1 LTGPPAFGTIPR
13 HMEAAHL
20 HLVAPRGRRGAL
32 EDSVARLGLAVEL
45 GLLAPGDRLPD
56 EAELADAFGV
66 APITMRRAMLILC
79 ERRVL
84 VRRRG
89 RAGGTFVAPRPPHQ
103 HRLAEYQARLADIR
117 AEVWDLLDYRLTLET
132 GSVYLAVA
140 RASDEEVARLAA
152 LVDAMDAARDWPEFR
167 SQDPRFHLTIASMA
181 GPQRAVDELADVL
194 RRLAPLYFPHPL
206 TFLRETNREHRAMV
220 EAIAR
225 RDAAAAA
232 GVVSA
237 HLRQLRTDLLV
248 DPPGDPS

>member
-1 LTGPPAFGTIPR
+1 
-13 HMEAAHL
+13 MEASNL
-20 HLVAPRGRRGAL
+20 HLVTPRGRRGAL
-32 EDSVARLGLAVEL
+32 EDSVARLGLAVDL

-66 APITMRRAMLILC
+66 APITMRRAMLVLC
-79 ERRVL
+79 ERKVL

-103 HRLAEYQARLADIR
+103 GGLAMYQAKLGDIR
-117 AEVWDLLDYRLTLET
+117 AEVWDLLDYRRTLET
-132 GSVYLAVA
+132 GSLYLAVA
-140 RASDEEVARLAA
+140 RATPADVARLTGM
-152 LVDAMDAARDWPEFR
+152 VDAMDAAADWPEFR
-167 SQDPRFHLTIASMA
+167 SQDPRFHLTIASIA

-194 RRLAPLYFPHPL
+194 RRLSPLYFPHPL

-225 RDAAAAA
+225 GDAAAGAE
-232 GVVSA
+232 VVST

-248 DPPGDPS
+248 DPPGEPS